1 MLPGSEV
8 KRIQKHTGSL
18 PPKQYKQKFDF
29 KRLFIRKFVVESQEK
44 RVLLIH
50 IKFKYIAQQN
60 ISQIESCIREKRVSY
75 KYSKSILLMISV
87 MFSN

>member
-60 ISQIESCIREKRVSY
+60 ISQIESYIREKRVSY